1 MKDRAPFQIA
11 FIYYSS
17 STRFDSESPKCKSI
31 LVSHND
37 SLICRVK
44 HQLRFRALGFGQ
56 YFSNNFTTWDAQ
68 ARKLYFGFLWLC
80 YFGLARPQV
89 DLQKV
94 WPLVR
99 SGKGRPQESNCL
111 FDFTDRDRR

>member
-1 MKDRAPFQIA
+1 MVYHQTKVKDRAPFQIA

-56 YFSNNFTTWDAQ
+56 YFSNNFTTCWS
-68 ARKLYFGFLWLC
+68 
-80 YFGLARPQV
+80 P
-89 DLQKV
+89 
-94 WPLVR
+94 
-99 SGKGRPQESNCL
+99 GKSALNKGIDDKKNCL
-111 FDFTDRDRR
+111 GNRIFVICTVQHSLIEEKTSSHTIN